1 MSDTSLGLARFS
13 LAGRTALIT
22 GSSRG
27 IGRAIAELFAEA
39 GARVVISSRKE
50 DACNAVRDGINA
62 RFGADRAVT
71 IPANIGRKEDL
82 QRLSDSTVAAFGQ
95 IDILIANAAINPVY
109 GPLETCPDEAWDKI
123 MGTNLRSTWQLCN
136 MVLPAM
142 RARRQG
148 SVVVISSIAALR
160 GNGALGAYG
169 ISKAGEAA
177 LVRNLAVEYGP
188 HNVRVNAIAPG
199 IIATDF
205 AQALTDNP
213 SIAKSVSE
221 RAPLRRFGAPV
232 EIATLALFLASEAGS
247 FVTGQLMVAD
257 GGATIGDPAAI

>member
-1 MSDTSLGLARFS
+1 MSLSRFS
-13 LAGRTALIT
+13 LQGKTALIT

-27 IGRAIAELFAEA
+27 IGRATAEMFAEA

-50 DACNAVRDGINA
+50 DACNAVRDDINA
-62 RFGADRAVT
+62 RFGAGRAVT
-71 IPANIGRKEDL
+71 ITANIGRKEDL
-82 QRLSDSTVAAFGQ
+82 QRLADASAAAFGP

-109 GPLETCPDEAWDKI
+109 GPLGNCSDEAWDKI

-136 MVLPAM
+136 MVMPAM
-142 RARRQG
+142 AAKGGG

-160 GNGALGAYG
+160 GNTMLGAYG
-169 ISKAGEAA
+169 VSKAGEAA

-188 HNVRVNAIAPG
+188 SNVRVNAIAPG

-205 AQALTDNP
+205 AQALTENP
-213 SIAKSVSE
+213 AIAQSVSQ
-221 RAPLRRFGAPV
+221 RAPLRRFGQPV
-232 EIATLALFLASEAGS
+232 EIASLALFLASDAGS

-257 GGATIGDPAAI
+257 GGATVGDPAAV